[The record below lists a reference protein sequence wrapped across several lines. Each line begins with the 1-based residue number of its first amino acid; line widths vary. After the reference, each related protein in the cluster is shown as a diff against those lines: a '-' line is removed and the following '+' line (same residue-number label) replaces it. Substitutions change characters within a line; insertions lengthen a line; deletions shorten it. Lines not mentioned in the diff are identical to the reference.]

1 MIWENQIN
9 NFFQNNLNNKFYK
22 IIMTDNSKQLKLEE
36 NIIENKDNK
45 EMINFKIIISKCQKI

>member
-1 MIWENQIN
+1 MIWENQNN

-45 EMINFKIIISKCQKI
+45 EMINKK